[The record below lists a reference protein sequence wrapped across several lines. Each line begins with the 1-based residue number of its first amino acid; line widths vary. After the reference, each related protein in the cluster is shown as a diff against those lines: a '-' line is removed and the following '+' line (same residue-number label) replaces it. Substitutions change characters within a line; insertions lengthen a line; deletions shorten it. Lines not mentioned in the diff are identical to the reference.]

1 MSNPFDS
8 KFTAFAKILGKN
20 STEAHK
26 NSIAAQSLDVFTDK
40 PFTQEYRSI
49 YHVSKIGQLLAQ
61 VVTFATTAGIGI
73 FALRHII
80 PNEAGIYISLPI
92 GLAFAAIIEAVK
104 RSTLKITAKH
114 ILKYKSFGMV
124 GIFAGLVM
132 AVSIGAAIFGAKEL
146 PALVFPKQAV
156 QLDVEAANTIAKDI
170 EQVEKDIKATSSKK
184 GNWIAENRT
193 LPKLQTIRADL
204 QARRDEATRMAA
216 TRRDDATSEAD
227 TERQQDIARM
237 QVYTVGAA
245 IMAEILFLV
254 CSCFI
259 LFYLFRAFAEDAH
272 QWPENSP
279 RAKHEQ
285 TAYVDTTKDVALS
298 MHNVR
303 STPVAKRYTV
313 PASVPASVNES
324 VNESVPASVPT
335 SVNES
340 VNASTFNKICDN
352 CNEPFTAKVN
362 WQRFCKEG
370 CKLSYHAAK
379 HGGQPFVRLYK

>member
-8 KFTAFAKILGKN
+8 KFTAFAKTLGKN

-49 YHVSKIGQLLAQ
+49 YHVSKVGQLLAQ

-80 PNEAGIYISLPI
+80 PNEAGIYIALPI

-132 AVSIGAAIFGAKEL
+132 VVSIGAAIFGAKEL

-156 QLDVEAANTIAKDI
+156 QVDGEAANTIAKDI
-170 EQVEKDIKATSSKK
+170 EQVEKDIKAASLKK

-193 LPKLQTIRADL
+193 LPKLQTMRADL

-216 TRRDDATSEAD
+216 TRRDEATSEAD
-227 TERQQDIARM
+227 TERQQNIARM
-237 QVYTVGAA
+237 QTYTVGAA
-245 IMAEILFLV
+245 IIAELLFLI

-272 QWPENSP
+272 QGPENSP
-279 RAKHEQ
+279 GAKHEQ
-285 TAYVDTTKDVALS
+285 PTHVDTPKDIALS
-298 MHNVR
+298 THNVR
-303 STPVAKRYTV
+303 SAAVAKRYTV
-313 PASVPASVNES
+313 PASVNES
-324 VNESVPASVPT
+324 VNGSA
-335 SVNES
+335 
-340 VNASTFNKICDN
+340 FNKICDY
-352 CNEPFTAKVN
+352 CNQPFTAKVG